1 MAVARRAMGYDDD
14 GDDDGG
20 GRRQCAC
27 AEVVQQRIHQSNE
40 INNKSPMRVTL
51 FVRWESDLS
60 SF

>member
-27 AEVVQQRIHQSNE
+27 AEVVQQ
-40 INNKSPMRVTL
+40 
-51 FVRWESDLS
+51 
-60 SF
+60 